1 MCSITATEL
10 KNNFDKYIELG
21 QKEIIEVTHSGEV
34 IFFITPKKQYAYLG
48 IKKFF
53 GTLPND
59 IDTENID
66 RE

>member
-1 MCSITATEL
+1 MCSITLTEL
-10 KNNFDKYIELG
+10 KSNFDKYIELG